1 MLNHKSNNSLGNGAS
16 IFDGA
21 LKQSKIRIVH
31 NLFAMRVTRTIVYLS
46 QLKDIAVLFP
56 GDIHRLAEFIL
67 DCSEAADRINDITH
81 QSNIRHSRPTLHGL
95 SKHFAELTQV
105 HVSLVVKKLEV
116 LEVDFNSAIEFDLP
130 DGTKKRKRAPKTFT

>member
-1 MLNHKSNNSLGNGAS
+1 MAV
-16 IFDGA
+16 GA
-21 LKQSKIRIVH
+21 LKQSKISVVRY
-31 NLFAMRVTRTIVYLS
+31 LLTMRVKRTTVYLS

-56 GDIHRLAEFIL
+56 GDIYRLAQFIL

-105 HVSLVVKKLEV
+105 RLSLVVKKLEV
-116 LEVDFNSAIEFDLP
+116 LAVDFNSAVEFDLP
-130 DGTKKRKRAPKTFT
+130 DGAKKRRRAPKKVT